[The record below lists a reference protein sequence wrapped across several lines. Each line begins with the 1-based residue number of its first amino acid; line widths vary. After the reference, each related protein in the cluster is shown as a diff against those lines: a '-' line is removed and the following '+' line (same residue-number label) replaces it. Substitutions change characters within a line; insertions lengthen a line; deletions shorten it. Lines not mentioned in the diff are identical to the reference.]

1 MKEFAMSDH
10 HAITL
15 TPPMLAHAKAYAW
28 AHHVSTILV
37 PDMRTVCENFLG
49 KKVLKVD
56 GTFGKAFTGM
66 VNDAVWD
73 NVTNLPHVDKERPD
87 DPNTTRFVRAL
98 LRFWRSGAGC
108 GSIYLH
114 VTATAH
120 AGGEGGRFDHNEYNI
135 CETRLGAVT
144 HLTLSEIECNVS
156 PLNNPA
162 REGRL
167 ATPLLEKQLAD
178 YNAAV
183 AEFEAMRERVDGLR
197 HDIKHLLFGNSK
209 W

>member
-1 MKEFAMSDH
+1 MSDH
-10 HAITL
+10 YTITL

-37 PDMRTVCENFLG
+37 PHMRTVCETFLN
-49 KKVLKVD
+49 KKVLKAD
-56 GTFGKAFTGM
+56 GTFGKAFTDM
-66 VNDAVWD
+66 VNDAVMD
-73 NVTNLPHVDKERPD
+73 NVTNLPQVDMERSD
-87 DPNTTRFVRAL
+87 DQNTTRFVRAL

-108 GSIYLH
+108 GSVYLH

-144 HLTLSEIECNVS
+144 NFMLSEIECNVS

-162 REGRL
+162 TEGRL
-167 ATPLLEKQLAD
+167 ITSRLEKQLAD

-183 AEFEAMRERVDGLR
+183 VEFEAMRERVDGLR
-197 HDIKHLLFGNSK
+197 RDIKHLLFGNSR

>member
-1 MKEFAMSDH
+1 MSDH
-10 HAITL
+10 YTITL

-56 GTFGKAFTGM
+56 GTFGKAFTDM
-66 VNDAVWD
+66 VNDAVRD

-98 LRFWRSGAGC
+98 LRFWRSSAGC
-108 GSIYLH
+108 GSVYLH

-144 HLTLSEIECNVS
+144 ELMLSEIECNVS

-167 ATPLLEKQLAD
+167 VAPQLEKQLAD
-178 YNAAV
+178 YNTAV
-183 AEFEAMRERVDGLR
+183 AEFEAMRGRVDGLR
-197 HDIKHLLFGNSK
+197 HDIKHLIFGSNK